1 MSFVDPLLKE
11 LNIAPNDLS
20 VYELACTHSS
30 VNGMAKTKHKDYERL
45 EFLGDSLVG
54 FVVSELCY
62 KLHPEMRQGE
72 LSVLKAQFIR
82 TESEANY
89 ARRLGLPEY
98 IKVGIS
104 FQNKISESDSLLED
118 VFESFIGALL
128 LDKGLEY
135 AYVFV
140 KQLFYNDVKEAKII
154 VEGNPKSELQEI
166 IQAESRETLVYEL
179 ISESGP
185 AHNRTFEM
193 AVLFEGSEL
202 GRGIGKSKKEAE
214 SNAAREA
221 LKKVAR
227 GGER

>member
-1 MSFVDPLLKE
+1 MSFIDPLLKK
-11 LNIAPNDLS
+11 LNIDPIDIS

-30 VNGMAKTKHKDYERL
+30 VNGMANTKHKDYERL

-54 FVVSELCY
+54 LVVSELCY
-62 KLHPEMRQGE
+62 KLHPEMMQGD

-104 FQNKISESDSLLED
+104 FQNKISESEPLLED
-118 VFESFIGALL
+118 VFESFIGALF
-128 LDKGLEY
+128 LDKGLEF

-140 KQLFYNDVKEAKII
+140 KQLFYNDIKCGKII
-154 VEGNPKSELQEI
+154 VEENPKSELQEI
-166 IQAESRETLVYEL
+166 IQAESREALEYKLV
-179 ISESGP
+179 SESGP
-185 AHNRTFEM
+185 AHDKTFEM

-202 GRGIGKSKKEAE
+202 GRGMGKSKKEAE

-227 GGER
+227 GDR

>member
-1 MSFVDPLLKE
+1 MSFVEPLLAS
-11 LNIAPNDLS
+11 LNITPNDVS
-20 VYELACTHSS
+20 IYELACTHSS
-30 VNGMAKTKHKDYERL
+30 YNAMAKTKHHDYERL

-54 FVVSELCY
+54 FVMSELCY
-62 KLHPEMRQGE
+62 KLHPDMRQGE

-89 ARRLGLPEY
+89 ARKLGLPEY

-104 FQNKISESDSLLED
+104 FQNKISESGPLLED

-128 LDKGLEY
+128 LDKGLDY

-140 KQLFYNDVKEAKII
+140 KQLFYNDVKDAKIT

-166 IQAESRETLVYEL
+166 IQAESREALVYQL
-179 ISESGP
+179 VSESGP
-185 AHNRTFEM
+185 AHNKTFEI

-202 GRGIGKSKKEAE
+202 GRGVGKSKKEAE